1 MCNVNQVEDHTNEV
15 HFENK
20 KCKQNNQDTQ
30 IFLKTFF
37 IYIVYVNKNISAY
50 AKEYYIYSLELYLII
65 IPLLI
70 FDRFIA

>member
-30 IFLKTFF
+30 IFLKTVF
-37 IYIVYVNKNISAY
+37 IYIVYVNKNIAN
-50 AKEYYIYSLELYLII
+50 
-65 IPLLI
+65 
-70 FDRFIA
+70 